1 MKKRDLLDMLGDID
15 SDMIDDAAPDF
26 SKKRRKKRPQ
36 NTYMKAIAI
45 AACCT
50 LILCGAMV
58 AAPVINKIVYP
69 DVATTD
75 TGETGSVQATE
86 DGNEGNNA
94 PSCEPTGAPT
104 EEPTVTPTDAP
115 VVEDTHAPTEA
126 PTDLPIEIPTEQATS
141 NEEEPTGAAT
151 EGATRPPT
159 GGPIEEPT
167 EGATRPPTGAPI
179 EEPTVESD
187 DNSMQTEQES
197 EDNSYQEPPTI
208 ITFGLFTSL
217 AELVSVA
224 DESYETIQKYIETN
238 YPDHF
243 INCNDIIKAAEV
255 ITTFCI
261 PQTKSNQYAKYLSG
275 NYYCD
280 REELNLY
287 YEIDGVR
294 YRFTY
299 RNTEEEKHKVDEENL
314 LLEDVAYGDKTV
326 DVYMSDDRMVG
337 LDISDGIEVIVTIFS
352 VDTSLPSSN
361 MFDVFD
367 FVMLADISEDF
378 APDLDNEEPTA
389 EPTAEPTVEQT
400 EALTVE
406 QTEEPTVEPTE
417 GRYPELPVTISVES
431 YGKLNKIFEISRG
444 TLEEFKE
451 YQKKCIEEKN
461 ITVLSQAFHNRIK

>member
-1 MKKRDLLDMLGDID
+1 
-15 SDMIDDAAPDF
+15 
-26 SKKRRKKRPQ
+26 
-36 NTYMKAIAI
+36 
-45 AACCT
+45 
-50 LILCGAMV
+50 
-58 AAPVINKIVYP
+58 
-69 DVATTD
+69 
-75 TGETGSVQATE
+75 
-86 DGNEGNNA
+86 
-94 PSCEPTGAPT
+94 
-104 EEPTVTPTDAP
+104 
-115 VVEDTHAPTEA
+115 VEDTHAPTET

-141 NEEEPTGAAT
+141 NEEEMTGAAT

-167 EGATRPPTGAPI
+167 EGATRPPTGGPIEEPTEGATRPPTSGPIEEPTEGATRPPTGGPIEEPTEGATHPPTGGPI

-197 EDNSYQEPPTI
+197 EDDSYQEPPTI
-208 ITFGLFTSL
+208 ITFGSFTSL

-243 INCNDIIKAAEV
+243 INCNDIINAAEV
-255 ITTFCI
+255 ITTFCV

-287 YEIDGVR
+287 YEIDGVK

-299 RNTEEEKHKVDEENL
+299 RNTEEEKHQVDEESL

-367 FVMLADISEDF
+367 FVMLADIPADD
-378 APDLDNEEPTA
+378 APDLDNE

-406 QTEEPTVEPTE
+406 QTEDPTVEPTDAPDE
-417 GRYPELPVTISVES
+417 YYTEVPSVHPDETETECFEDEYEVTE
-431 YGKLNKIFEISRG
+431 
-444 TLEEFKE
+444 
-451 YQKKCIEEKN
+451 
-461 ITVLSQAFHNRIK
+461 